1 MSRIALLITGLALA
15 VAVAASSVGASM
27 AGSKMAPAKLTGIT
41 GPGFTITLKKRGV
54 KVKTL
59 KAGRYT
65 ITVSDKSTE
74 HNFRL
79 KGPGLNK
86 QITGI
91 LQKGTRTVTVTFRK
105 GTYTYVCDPHDTQ
118 MKGSFRVT

>member
-1 MSRIALLITGLALA
+1 MSRIPLLIVGLVAA
-15 VAVAASSVGASM
+15 VAFAAPS
-27 AGSKMAPAKLTGIT
+27 AGVSTAPTKLTGVV
-41 GPGFTITLKKRGV
+41 GPGYTITLKKRGV
-54 KVKTL
+54 KVRTL

-65 ITVSDKSTE
+65 ITVTDKSAE

-79 KGPGLNK
+79 RGRGVNK

-91 LQKGTRTVTVTFRK
+91 LQKGTKSFTVTFRK
-105 GTYTYVCDPHDTQ
+105 GRTYAYVCDPHDTQ

>member
-1 MSRIALLITGLALA
+1 MSRIGILIIGAVTA
-15 VAVAASSVGASM
+15 VAFAAPSAGVGT
-27 AGSKMAPAKLTGIT
+27 APTKLTGVV
-41 GPGFTITLKKRGV
+41 GPGYTITLKKRGV
-54 KVKTL
+54 KVRTL

-65 ITVSDKSTE
+65 ITVSDKSGE

-79 KGPGLNK
+79 KGRSLNK

-91 LQKGTRTVTVTFRK
+91 LQTGTRSFTVTFRK